1 MDKCPSCN
9 HDISSKAKTCP
20 SCGHPIKQ
28 KTSGCTWIFILSA
41 VFFLAVAF
49 SGQGNTGTS
58 AYNPD
63 DYDITT
69 AWQFVERGLRSPS
82 TAVFPQISEHKV
94 YSLPDYENGYEV
106 HGYVDAQNGFG
117 AMIRSN
123 FICEL
128 YYDSESDNWR
138 LIDLQLK

>member
-1 MDKCPSCN
+1 MPTCN

-28 KTSGCTWIFILSA
+28 KHLAALG
-41 VFFLAVAF
+41 FLYCPPYSFWLLRF
-49 SGQGNTGTS
+49 SGQGNAGTS
-58 AYNPD
+58 ACNPD

-82 TAVFPQISEHKV
+82 IAVFPQISEHKV

-128 YYDSESDNWR
+128 YYDSESDNWC